1 MRLGAYSRFAAVG
14 LVAIVVIAC
23 ATGSFSMPAGAAVTP
38 GGTAGTVTP
47 AIVGLP
53 ASISLA
59 GPNASEQLTIPP
71 SQGVAWSALQL
82 RVDWPLGIS
91 SGALEATD
99 QNGRLGV
106 LSAPTAPGATQLWT
120 VPVRATAGQPYT
132 MTLTANV
139 EQQGTQVCGA
149 SGNPTVVAYPLALGF
164 ASNVQPDSVGDYLA
178 GPISTLVV
186 RTPEPVGRSVA
197 EAALQLVGTVVADD
211 LDRDVH
217 VDVVPVGAAVTAV
230 GPFTRVVTFDPGVPA
245 GISLS
250 PSAGAGLVIG
260 GSGAALLQQVAL
272 FGSRLVPALQIGAAR
287 AIRAPGVVRQELG
300 TVSLAEL
307 GLTSTTA
314 SGIGTFSIP
323 IGFDQMAFGTELSGA
338 QLQLSGHNAAIP
350 TAASAAVTLLA
361 SGAPVATTPLGNSGR
376 WALDAAVPPLDLNR
390 FVDLQLQVRYTT
402 SQGYCSAFQTPLDV
416 SVDPS
421 STITV
426 TPGRP
431 PTAPG
436 FLEVPQ
442 LLAPE
447 ADVVLAPFSYATFAL
462 GAQLVADLQRM
473 STTPLQLSLAPG
485 PALPGG
491 GTPAI
496 VVAEHG
502 SALARRLLPTGVASG
517 TVSFAT
523 AHGTTVVA
531 VDPSEAVLSVAHPS
545 SGDATV
551 ALIGST
557 SGHGRAGALLDAIGD
572 LPTHWFS
579 LTGDVAALSPSGVVV
594 TAQVTGSPG
603 PTLTAASAALLS
615 HRWIWAVL
623 GALAAALA
631 ALVTELFLGRRRRR
645 AAALPTPDERGDDR
659 PWGPD
664 GGIW

>member
-1 MRLGAYSRFAAVG
+1 MCA
-14 LVAIVVIAC
+14 VIAC
-23 ATGSFSMPAGAAVTP
+23 VATSFSMPAGASVTP
-38 GGTAGTVTP
+38 GSTAGTATP
-47 AIVGLP
+47 ATVGLP

-59 GPNASEQLTIPP
+59 GPSASEQLTIPP
-71 SQGVAWSALQL
+71 SQGVAWRALQL

-91 SGALEATD
+91 TGAIEATD

-106 LSAPTAPGATQLWT
+106 LSAPAAPGASQLWT
-120 VPVRATAGQPYT
+120 VPLHAATGQPYT
-132 MTLTANV
+132 VTLTENV
-139 EQQGTQVCGA
+139 EQQGSQVCGA
-149 SGNPTVVAYPLALGF
+149 TGTPTVVAYPLALAF
-164 ASNVQPDSVGDYLA
+164 SSNVHPDSVGDYLG

-186 RTPEPVGRSVA
+186 RTPEPVRRSVA
-197 EAALQLVGTVVADD
+197 EGALQLVDTVVAED

-217 VDVVPVGAAVTAV
+217 VDVVPIGAAVPAA

-250 PSAGAGLVIG
+250 SSSTGVGLVIG
-260 GSGAALLQQVAL
+260 GSGAALLRQVAL
-272 FGSRLVPALQIGAAR
+272 FGSRLVPALQSGAAR
-287 AIRAPGVVRQELG
+287 VIREPGTVRQELG

-323 IGFDQMAFGTELSGA
+323 IGFEQMAFGTELSSA

-376 WALDAAVPPLDLNR
+376 WSLSASVPPLDLDR
-390 FVDLQLQVRYTT
+390 FIDLQLQVRYTT
-402 SQGYCSAFQTPLDV
+402 SQGNCSAFQAPLAV
-416 SVDPS
+416 SVDPT

-447 ADVVLAPFSYATFAL
+447 ANVVLAPFSDATFTLA
-462 GAQLVADLQRM
+462 AQLVADLQRM
-473 STTPLQLSLAPG
+473 TTTPLQLSLAPRA
-485 PALPGG
+485 ALPGG
-491 GTPAI
+491 ETPAI

-502 SALARRLLPTGVASG
+502 STLARRLLPAGVASG

-523 AHGTTVVA
+523 AHGATVVA
-531 VDPSEAVLSVAHPS
+531 VDPSEAVLSVAHPA
-545 SGDATV
+545 SGDPTV

-557 SGHGRAGALLDAIGD
+557 SGHGRAGALLAAIGD
-572 LPTHWFS
+572 VPEHWFS
-579 LTGDVAALSPSGVVV
+579 LTGDVAALSPSGNVV
-594 TAQVTGSPG
+594 TAQVSGSPG

-615 HRWIWAVL
+615 HRWVWAVL
-623 GALAAALA
+623 GALAAALG

-645 AAALPTPDERGDDR
+645 RTPRPRRDDDQAGER